1 MPDERTDAAPA
12 PAALRTAAPPDDPAA
27 LRTRVAESVRS
38 LRRRSG
44 RSLAELAASAGIGK
58 STLHAIEA
66 GDANPGIE
74 TLWSLAQALG
84 VPFGALLEPPEP
96 GVRVVRRDQG
106 HRVDSERTTM
116 RARLKTSTAHHGRV
130 EVYGVELDV
139 EHDQDASAHSPG
151 TIEHS
156 LVVAGRLRVGPLG
169 AQVTLGPGD
178 LASFPADVPHRY
190 DALETG
196 TEIVLLIEY
205 R

>member
-1 MPDERTDAAPA
+1 MTDDRTDAVPVA
-12 PAALRTAAPPDDPAA
+12 AAPHAAAPLDDPAA
-27 LRTRVAESVRS
+27 LRARVAETVRE

-74 TLWSLAQALG
+74 TLWSLARALG

-96 GVRVVRRDQG
+96 GVRVVRREQG
-106 HRVDSERTTM
+106 PRVDSERTTM
-116 RARLKTSTAHHGRV
+116 RAQLKTSTAHHGRV
-130 EVYGVELDV
+130 EVYRVELDV
-139 EHDQDASAHSPG
+139 DHDQDATAHGPG
-151 TIEHS
+151 TIEHA
-156 LVVAGRLRVGPLG
+156 LVVSGQLRVGPLG
-169 AQVTLGPGD
+169 AQVTLRPGD

-190 DALETG
+190 DALQAG
-196 TEIVLLIEY
+196 TELVLLIEY